1 MSNNNNSPNNGT
13 IYATFLEIISHS
25 RFKAPLVTLLVL
37 ASGTFAIWQS
47 LPEQTHALTWLPII
61 EPGTSGVVTRGEAH
75 LKILKRQAVFLD
87 RLVEA
92 FLELAR

>member
-13 IYATFLEIISHS
+13 IYPPFPELISHS

-61 EPGTSGVVTRGEAH
+61 EPGPSGVVYARRGASEDFEKAGCITRPTCGS
-75 LKILKRQAVFLD
+75 VS
-87 RLVEA
+87 
-92 FLELAR
+92 